1 MNIGGHRLALGLLGA
16 GLVLLHATGL
26 LLQAEASFDGV
37 IAIALAE
44 GVIYLGAVYCV
55 TSAKGGRY
63 ALTFILLTAV
73 LLRAG
78 TAVFPPYLSSDVY
91 RYVWDGRVQGAGI
104 NPYRYVP
111 ADDALTGLRDETI
124 YPHINRAD
132 YAHTIYPPAAQI
144 IYLAVTRISERV
156 TAMKLAM
163 LAFDLAAIG
172 LLVLLLRGIGAP
184 PERVLIYAWHPLT
197 LWEIAGSGHVDA
209 VVVAFLAL
217 ALLARQQNMP
227 ALTGVSI
234 ALGALVKFFPLAIAP
249 AVYRRWDWRM
259 PAALVATVV
268 ALYLPYLSAG
278 RQVLG
283 FLPNYLSEERLTTG
297 SGFYILNLLSFL
309 SGGFALP
316 AAPYLAVTMLILAGL
331 AVFVSCH
338 RWTTDQGYLVGSLVL
353 AIAFFALVTP
363 HYPWYFL
370 WLLPLLCLVP
380 YWPALFLTAA
390 SFILYAALA
399 DRSPVRELLVNT
411 LLYGSFLLAA
421 LIHLC
426 VDRWH
431 RSRRSR

>member
-1 MNIGGHRLALGLLGA
+1 LKIGGHRLALGLLGA

-26 LLQAEASFDGV
+26 LLQVEASLDGV

-44 GVIYLGAVYCV
+44 GVVYLGAVYCV

-111 ADDALTGLRDETI
+111 ADDALTALRDETI

-144 IYLAVTRISERV
+144 IYLAITRISERM

-163 LAFDLAAIG
+163 LAFDLAAVG

-184 PERVLIYAWHPLT
+184 PDRVLIYAWHPLT

-217 ALLARQQNMP
+217 ALLARQRNMP

-259 PAALVATVV
+259 PAAFVATVV

-283 FLPNYLSEERLTTG
+283 FLPDYLSEERLTTG
-297 SGFYILNLLSFL
+297 SGFYILNLLSLL
-309 SGGFALP
+309 SGGLALP

-338 RWTTDQGYLVGSLVL
+338 RWAADRGYLVGSLVL
-353 AIAFFALVTP
+353 AIVFFILVTP

-399 DRSPVRELLVNT
+399 DRSPARELLVNT

-426 VDRWH
+426 VDRWR
-431 RSRRSR
+431 RSRRSG